1 MSILAYKNT
10 EKHLA
15 VFTSFKIP
23 EASPAALIALAA
35 SEKLVRDSNLSNF
48 SAL

>member
-1 MSILAYKNT
+1 MSILAYKTT

-15 VFTSFKIP
+15 VSHLSKYHRL
-23 EASPAALIALAA
+23 PAALTSLAA